1 MSDVALDPGTDPARP
16 DAVFFDGTSSRR
28 HAAQLGFSS
37 SLRIA
42 SAGRTLA
49 SWDYAD
55 IRRAD
60 GPPDVLRLRCLSA
73 PALARLEIADAAAA
87 AHCIALCPELDTAG
101 AGRGTLRVVAL
112 GIAASLSVAGIVVF
126 GLPLLAD
133 RLTPL
138 VPQSVERRIGDV
150 AERQIRVFFGG
161 KTCAAPQ
168 GAAALATLV
177 GEVRTAADL
186 APDVDPVVISSPLA
200 NAFALPGGKVV
211 ILSGLIARAENAD
224 ELAGVLG
231 HEFGHLR
238 HRDSI
243 RGLIHTGGLS
253 FLAGMLFGD
262 VTGGSSLIFA
272 SRTLITASH
281 SREVEE
287 DADTFA
293 ILTMHRLG
301 RPPRALGELLTR
313 ISEGHHDD
321 RFSLLASHPLT
332 QDRLERMR
340 SDEAAGGGP
349 PLLSPAQWTALK
361 AICDAGKKT

>member
-1 MSDVALDPGTDPARP
+1 MEDAVDPGADQARP

-28 HAAQLGFSS
+28 HLVEIAFSGRLG
-37 SLRIA
+37 IA
-42 SAGRTLA
+42 SSGRTLA

-55 IRRAD
+55 IRRVD
-60 GPPDVLRLRCLSA
+60 GPPNVLRLRCLSA

-87 AHCIALCPELDTAG
+87 AHCIALCPDLDAAD

-112 GIAASLSVAGIVVF
+112 GLAASLSVVGIVVF
-126 GLPLLAD
+126 GLPVLAD

-150 AERQIRVFFGG
+150 AERQIRTLFGG

-168 GAAALATLV
+168 GAAALTALV

-186 APDVDPVVISSPLA
+186 GPNVDPVVVSSPLA

-211 ILSGLIARAENAD
+211 IFSGLIAKAENAD
-224 ELAGVLG
+224 EIAGVLG

-238 HRDSI
+238 HRDSM
-243 RGLIHTGGLS
+243 RNLIHSGGLS

-262 VTGGSSLIFA
+262 VTGGGSLIFA
-272 SRTLITASH
+272 SRTLITASY

-301 RPPRALGELLTR
+301 RPAQALGNLLTR
-313 ISEGHHDD
+313 ISQSQHDD

-340 SDEAAGGGP
+340 SDDGAGGGP
-349 PLLSPAQWTALK
+349 PLLSAEQWSALK
-361 AICDAGKKT
+361 AICDSGQKT